1 MNRERVDAARQK
13 IEWVLVFDE
22 VYAAYKEL
30 NETYGTNAAIDYF
43 IALDGSSGGSG
54 NTHYVT
60 PNMGDF
66 ITDFE
71 LQAKRVLDLTLYFAF
86 MNVFAL
92 RAFSE
97 ESVPKHI
104 IFLIK
109 WKVGQ
114 ELKKSMYPIAKYLRG
129 KVVERVA

>member
-1 MNRERVDAARQK
+1 VRQREVAAARQK

-22 VYAAYKEL
+22 IMAAYKEL
-30 NETYGTNAAIDYF
+30 KETYGTNAAIDYF

-54 NTHYVT
+54 NTHYIA

-66 ITDFE
+66 IADCE
-71 LQAKRVLDLTLYFAF
+71 LQAKRVLVNGTDHTLYHIFL
-86 MNVFAL
+86 NVFA
-92 RAFSE
+92 RKYFKE
-97 ESVPKHI
+97 DEVPKSA

-114 ELKKSMYPIAKYLRG
+114 ELKKSMCPIAQ
-129 KVVERVA
+129 